1 MLKTSKFFSTSP
13 GVYAWV
19 GEVAL
24 ESRAPFMGLAL
35 VASDTA
41 LSNSVASLLKEACE
55 LIAISFPGVNAW
67 AREMTL
73 SPAR

>member
-1 MLKTSKFFSTSP
+1 MIRSLPLAVLTQTL
-13 GVYAWV
+13 YAWV